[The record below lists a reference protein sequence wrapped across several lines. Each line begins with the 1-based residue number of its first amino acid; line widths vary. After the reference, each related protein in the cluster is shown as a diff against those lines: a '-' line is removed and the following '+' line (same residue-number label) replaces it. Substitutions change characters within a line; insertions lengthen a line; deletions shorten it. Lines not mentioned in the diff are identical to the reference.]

1 MTVIV
6 HFTKLGQKL
15 KEKSVITGLE
25 STSEIAKVIKV
36 AQLLCFATDCY
47 HFTSKG
53 QAQYE

>member
-15 KEKSVITGLE
+15 KEKSIITGLE

-53 QAQYE
+53 QTQYE